1 MIAQIK
7 DVLRTYS
14 LSILIGVGGFFA
26 LGLALQLFDINDIL
40 NIQTATPLAASQ
52 TTPQSTTQPTNV
64 PPSPTATRTNAPAP
78 TPTAANRF
86 TSTPRPSNTPRPTST
101 PAPVPLF
108 AIDDN
113 VQARSCE
120 LIDCDVLVVLS
131 LGDEILGLE
140 EVEGQSVF
148 GVTTWW
154 RAMYEGQEIFVPASL
169 LSETRPAQSSK
180 NNDISPAQPQNVSP
194 ATDLPAASVSGCSC
208 TGPDLDCGD
217 FDTHAQAQACYDK
230 CIAEI
235 GRDVHRLDGNDN
247 DSLACESLP

>member
-1 MIAQIK
+1 
-7 DVLRTYS
+7 
-14 LSILIGVGGFFA
+14 
-26 LGLALQLFDINDIL
+26 
-40 NIQTATPLAASQ
+40 
-52 TTPQSTTQPTNV
+52 
-64 PPSPTATRTNAPAP
+64 
-78 TPTAANRF
+78 
-86 TSTPRPSNTPRPTST
+86 
-101 PAPVPLF
+101 
-108 AIDDN
+108 

-194 ATDLPAASVSGCSC
+194 ATDLPAAFACDCSKTCTAISTCDEAYFQLNECGCS
-208 TGPDLDCGD
+208 
-217 FDTHAQAQACYDK
+217 
-230 CIAEI
+230 I
-235 GRDVHRLDGNDN
+235 RDRDDDGVP
-247 DSLACESLP
+247 CENLCPGG